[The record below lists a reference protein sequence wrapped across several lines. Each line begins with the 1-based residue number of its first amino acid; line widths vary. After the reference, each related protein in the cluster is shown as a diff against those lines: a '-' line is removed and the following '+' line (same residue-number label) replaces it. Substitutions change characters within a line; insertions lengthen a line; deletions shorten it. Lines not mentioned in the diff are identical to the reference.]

1 MNKRMKKFAIASVV
15 TLFSTNVLSVATL
28 QNLHLGNNAGVV
40 RAEEDTPPEDEIL
53 PDAEQLKAIKDFTE
67 LNNELESLIDS
78 NPEEA
83 RYLVEDETEQVSRW
97 KSYLAKTTEG
107 KAQALRWENLVS
119 RLNGGGTLVVTTEDV
134 TETEVVAFETVREND
149 PNLEEGKEVVATE
162 GRSGVRTIVY
172 TVTKTDGV
180 ETGRVVKSDMVTTP
194 AVTKVVK
201 VGTKKAVVPVVITED
216 VTETE
221 VVAFE
226 TVRENDPNLEEGK
239 AVVATEGRSGVRTIV
254 YTVTKTDGVETGRVV
269 KSDMVT
275 TPAVTKVVKVGT
287 KKASVSNVTTEK
299 TESKSKVEDKT
310 VVPLVNKKALPE
322 TGYKSS
328 VLTMLGVSF
337 LGGILLSVVKRRRK
351 G

>member
-40 RAEEDTPPEDEIL
+40 RAEEPPADEIL
-53 PDAEQLKAIKDFTE
+53 PDAEQLKAIKDFTD

-149 PNLEEGKEVVATE
+149 PNLEEGK
-162 GRSGVRTIVY
+162 
-172 TVTKTDGV
+172 
-180 ETGRVVKSDMVTTP
+180 
-194 AVTKVVK
+194 
-201 VGTKKAVVPVVITED
+201 
-216 VTETE
+216 
-221 VVAFE
+221 
-226 TVRENDPNLEEGK
+226 

-287 KKASVSNVTTEK
+287 KKASVPNVTTEK